1 MPTTE
6 SVKEWRKRNL
16 VQIGFFLNRNT
27 DADIIGWLN
36 SVDNKQGYLKDL
48 IRHDMKK
55 SRS

>member
-16 VQIGFFLNRNT
+16 VQIGFMLNRNT